1 MIIMKISTTQKEVFC
16 YYNCMVV
23 RKNTKPIISVVAP
36 VYNEEKCILEFL
48 NRVVRVLEKINKS
61 SEIVIIDDGSTDE
74 TIQKLI
80 HFKQNYLLKR
90 KTSKKVDIRV
100 GKLSRNNGH
109 QKALLCGMNEALGSA
124 VITIDSDLQDSP
136 EKIFDLFEVYSRG
149 YEIIVMKRNNRSV
162 SDSLFKKLSAKF
174 FYKFISLVSDN
185 PLEPEVGDFRLL
197 SSRFNRLAVEVS
209 AGSEYIRGNI
219 NLLGPKPYYISY
231 LRDPR
236 YAGKSKYS
244 LGKMFDLALNAV
256 VKSSLK
262 PLRKSIH
269 LGVTALLLSTVY
281 SIYVFTQKLINSE
294 TLIQGYTT
302 LLVVMLWGF
311 SVVLVLISTLA
322 QYVVRI
328 IEESSM
334 TIRLKVEKWL

>member
-1 MIIMKISTTQKEVFC
+1 MAVGKK
-16 YYNCMVV
+16 
-23 RKNTKPIISVVAP
+23 TKPIISVVAP
-36 VYNEEKCILEFL
+36 VYNEEECISEFL
-48 NRVVRVLEKINKS
+48 SRTISVLEKINKS

-74 TIQKLI
+74 TIKKLI
-80 HFKQNYLLKR
+80 HFKQNYLLK
-90 KTSKKVDIRV
+90 KNTSKKVDIRV

-124 VITIDSDLQDSP
+124 VITIDSDLQDPP
-136 EKIFDLFEVYSRG
+136 EKILDLLKGYSQG

-162 SDSLFKKLSAKF
+162 SDNLFKKLTAKF
-174 FYKFISLVSDN
+174 FYKFIFLVSDN
-185 PLEPEVGDFRLL
+185 PSEPEVGDFRLL
-197 SSRFNRLAVEVS
+197 SRRFNRSAVEVS

-236 YAGKSKYS
+236 YGGKSKYS
-244 LGKMFDLALNAV
+244 LSKMLGLALNAV

-269 LGVTALLLSTVY
+269 LGITALLLSIIY
-281 SIYVFTQKLINSE
+281 SIYVFIQKLFYPE